1 MMDDSLCAID
11 IRASGGYW
19 MLMRTS
25 LLAAAWLSIC
35 LSPLSAAGDKRAS
48 ELQAADDARIAAVK
62 AADGAKLREILSDDL
77 HYGHSSG
84 GIDTKTSFIESL
96 TSGRVKYAVYDNE
109 ERNFTFPA
117 PGIALMSGK
126 AHAKVETATG
136 GMDSKIG
143 YLAVW
148 RQENGQWRF
157 LAWQACRILSPK

>member
-1 MMDDSLCAID
+1 MKSFILIL
-11 IRASGGYW
+11 AS
-19 MLMRTS
+19 MICIPAS
-25 LLAAAWLSIC
+25 HAAER
-35 LSPLSAAGDKRAS
+35 SPVAD
-48 ELQAADDARIAAVK
+48 LQAADDARIAAVK
-62 AADGAKLREILSDDL
+62 AADATKLREIISDDL

-109 ERNFTFPA
+109 ERRFSFPA
-117 PGIALMSGK
+117 PGIALMHGR

-148 RQENGQWRF
+148 RQENGIWRF
-157 LAWQACRILSPK
+157 LAWQACRILSQAK